1 MVYLVP
7 DGQTLAGHDVGAN
20 LFGTNNY
27 PPIPHI
33 TKNQVFI
40 HTSYFLLQLLYVKA
54 NTLECTANATVYRKA
69 FISASICFLRHRSQT
84 WRHQGLFQFTAQIF
98 KSIFIY
104 RSCKLINNNFLNR
117 FWNLKLMC
125 TVVARAFCC
134 CYGVKWIISV
144 FSNFRPLILNGMS
157 LFERIFHPLDNQF
170 YNLH

>member
-1 MVYLVP
+1 MVFLKLVHTEYQVNKKKLFWVKVVYLVP

-84 WRHQGLFQFTAQIF
+84 
-98 KSIFIY
+98 
-104 RSCKLINNNFLNR
+104 
-117 FWNLKLMC
+117 
-125 TVVARAFCC
+125 
-134 CYGVKWIISV
+134 
-144 FSNFRPLILNGMS
+144 
-157 LFERIFHPLDNQF
+157 
-170 YNLH
+170 